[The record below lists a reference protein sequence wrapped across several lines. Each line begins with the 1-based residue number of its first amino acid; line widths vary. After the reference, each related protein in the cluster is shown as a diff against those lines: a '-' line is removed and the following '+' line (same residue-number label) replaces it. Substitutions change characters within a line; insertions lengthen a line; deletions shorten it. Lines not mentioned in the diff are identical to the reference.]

1 MSLTDS
7 FRNLGNQGRFWN
19 ELSMTILS
27 IPRDYTL
34 CTNSE
39 YEKSMQCLRYL
50 SFLEIS
56 QDNITIKV
64 LNPKLFPAANHDCKF
79 FRSSCNAKGQVKN
92 CYFQKSVHQYF
103 LNSE

>member
-1 MSLTDS
+1 MLLTDS

-39 YEKSMQCLRYL
+39 EVKKELLARFGHTKYYRFYREEVAVM
-50 SFLEIS
+50 
-56 QDNITIKV
+56 
-64 LNPKLFPAANHDCKF
+64 PKDK
-79 FRSSCNAKGQVKN
+79 
-92 CYFQKSVHQYF
+92 
-103 LNSE
+103 